1 MINGTIFRNVKKCTR
16 CIFTTVDP
24 EKGEK
29 RKDGEPLKTL
39 KEIRVSSDPEVREA
53 HNSLPYGGPYY
64 GILLGVNDTGET
76 INLEDEVKVIRQS
89 KN

>member
-1 MINGTIFRNVKKCTR
+1 MINETILRNVKKCTR

-24 EKGEK
+24 NKGEK

-39 KEIRVSSDPEVREA
+39 KEIRVSSDPEVKEA
-53 HNSLPYGGPYY
+53 HGNGAPYY
-64 GILLGVNDTGET
+64 GIFLGVNHTGDT
-76 INLEDEVKVIRQS
+76 IHQEDHVKVIRQS

>member
-24 EKGEK
+24 DKGEK

-53 HNSLPYGGPYY
+53 HNGAPYY
-64 GILLGVNDTGET
+64 GIFLGINHTGET
-76 INLEDEVKVIRQS
+76 INQEDDVKVIRQS